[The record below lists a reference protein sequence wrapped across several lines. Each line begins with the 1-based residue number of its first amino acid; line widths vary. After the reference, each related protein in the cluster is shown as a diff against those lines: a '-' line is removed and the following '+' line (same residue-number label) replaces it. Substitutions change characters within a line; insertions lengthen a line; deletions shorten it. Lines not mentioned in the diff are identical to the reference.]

1 MDVATLIGSFGFP
14 IVACIGMAIYVK
26 HVTDVSREDV
36 KELNKIHNTEMLA
49 FKDEIT
55 KALDNNTMALNN
67 LCKEIERGNKNEIE

>member
-26 HVTDVSREDV
+26 HVTDVSREDM
-36 KELNKIHNTEMLA
+36 KNLNEMHNKEMLA

-67 LCKEIERGNKNEIE
+67 LCKEIERGNKNETK